1 MGGLGDTD
9 SPNSEIS
16 ELKSEGLVSSNLQ
29 RFASGNILGSHHSSS
44 HIPAKLIETNYV
56 DKGHIGAVS
65 QKVVIISNLLIY
77 SLFNTDDRAD
87 QAPLILI
94 AVSVFVC
101 QSEAFQ
107 KR

>member
-1 MGGLGDTD
+1 MKSVSYQKFTFCGNTVLFRGTMGGLGDTD

-65 QKVVIISNLLIY
+65 QKVVITNLLIPSDEL
-77 SLFNTDDRAD
+77 SL
-87 QAPLILI
+87 
-94 AVSVFVC
+94 
-101 QSEAFQ
+101 AFQ
-107 KR
+107 